1 MPHFYE
7 RVSNKTI
14 KYSDEFA
21 KLISMLQEG
30 LSYGM
35 HSTIDIIDSDCFR
48 KLPLSGNYIDFQ
60 SMLNDVCSER
70 SDKDNFINMS
80 ELVLSINNQ
89 LKPSMI
95 PYSEYRNFV
104 FKQID
109 AMVKLIDFDLKKL
122 NLIANRIESDIGE
135 IIMIG
140 PKNELLE
147 TTLEIINDNN
157 IESKLIRYNSNNL
170 VGKVEEKE
178 DILCA
183 IYSYVEGFLN
193 DNRLAQMN
201 KRLFEDVS
209 FLYNNLNMKH
219 NNDKSNDTFF
229 YEATLNNREEWLDRL
244 FHNILL
250 VIGSSR
256 ESQTHDAISEL
267 KKKKK
272 ESN

>member
-1 MPHFYE
+1 MSHFYE

-21 KLISMLQEG
+21 KLVSMLHEG
-30 LSYGM
+30 YSYGM
-35 HSTIDIIDSDCFR
+35 HSAVDIIDSDCFR

-60 SMLNDVCSER
+60 SLLSDACSER
-70 SDKDNFINMS
+70 SEKDNFINIS
-80 ELVLSINNQ
+80 EIILSINNQ

-109 AMVKLIDFDLKKL
+109 AMVKLIEFDLKKL
-122 NLIANRIESDIGE
+122 NLNADKIESDLGE
-135 IIMIG
+135 IVRIG

-147 TTLEIINDNN
+147 ATLDIVNDEN
-157 IESKLIRYNSNNL
+157 IESKLIRYNSSNM
-170 VGKVEEKE
+170 VGKVKEKE

-229 YEATLNNREEWLDRL
+229 YEATLDSREEWLDKL
-244 FHNILL
+244 FHNVLL

-256 ESQTHDAISEL
+256 ELQIHDAISDL

-272 ESN
+272 VTN